1 MNEKLR
7 LIKLYHTITNQ
18 IGMDEDERKD
28 VLFSWFGV
36 MSSKDLTIAELR
48 MLCKR
53 LQEMRGEVVK
63 TEDIWRKRVIKVV
76 FDYYE
81 SLDKFCNMNIAK
93 ATICRAAKTRD
104 INKISVT
111 KLQSLYNA
119 FKYHAQAFKSVT
131 QEAERIINSRYETI
145 EKNK

>member
-119 FKYHAQAFKSVT
+119 FKASCTGFQKRNT
-131 QEAERIINSRYETI
+131 RSRED
-145 EKNK
+145 NK